1 MSDIR
6 SIRTRKFSIVFGDLF
21 LVFIAYII
29 AFHLRYETILAENWG
44 AFLALVPWILL
55 IALFCIMMYELYLID
70 QKSKWDI
77 IRNVFVASTLMMF
90 LTMAAS
96 FLFREF
102 ALPRSVILISYIIGN
117 FLLVAWK
124 ILLYS
129 IITKKLS
136 VVLFVG
142 DDDEQEKITY
152 QMAQQFGK
160 RTVIKHADCD
170 EPLKTIYNKMNGA
183 DYVVLGAKTASETKS
198 KVIYEAIKRAKIVYV
213 IPDFYDVLLSQSII
227 TTIDDTMVMGVKPFG
242 LSISQQIIKRIY
254 DAVVSFISLIVL
266 LPFFVIIMLIMK
278 INEPKGSIFYKQARL
293 GQNNKEFTIYKFRSM
308 IEGAEKL
315 TGPVLARQDDL
326 RITKF
331 GNFLRNT
338 RIDEL
343 PQLVNVLK
351 GDMSIVGPRPERE
364 FFIKQFEKDHSSYT
378 YRSTV
383 KPGITGY
390 AQIMGKYTTTVE
402 DKLRFDLFYIRNY
415 SFILDVI
422 IQFRTII
429 VIFDKKKSEGRE
441 TEKAKEIN
449 Q

>member
-1 MSDIR
+1 MRRDCGGGFNLGDIR
-6 SIRTRKFSIVFGDLF
+6 SIRTRKFTIIFVDLF
-21 LVFIAYII
+21 LVFIAYIL
-29 AFHLRYETILAENWG
+29 AFHLRYEEIFEENWS

-55 IALFCIMMYELYLID
+55 IALFCILMYELYSVD
-70 QKSKWDI
+70 RKSKWDI

-90 LTMAAS
+90 FTMAAS

-117 FLLVAWK
+117 FLLVSWK
-124 ILLYS
+124 FLIYAFIS
-129 IITKKLS
+129 KKS
-136 VVLFVG
+136 NIVLFVG
-142 DDDEQEKITY
+142 NDEEQEKITY

-160 RTVIKHADCD
+160 RTTINHADSD
-170 EPLKTIYNKMNGA
+170 ELLGVIYEKMDAA

-198 KVIYEAIKRAKIVYV
+198 KIIYEAIKNGKIVYV

-242 LSISQQIIKRIY
+242 LTISQQIIKRVY
-254 DAVVSFISLIVL
+254 DFIVSFVALIL
-266 LPFFVIIMLIMK
+266 LCPLFIVIILIMK
-278 INEPKGSIFYKQARL
+278 IKEPQGSIFYSQKRL
-293 GQNNKEFTIYKFRSM
+293 GQQNKEFIIYKFRSM
-308 IEGAEKL
+308 VEGAEKL
-315 TGPVLARQDDL
+315 TGPVLAGQDDP

-331 GNFLRNT
+331 GHFIRKT

-343 PQLVNVLK
+343 PQLFNVLR

-364 FFIKQFEKDHSSYT
+364 FFIKQFEIEHSSYK

-390 AQIMGKYTTTVE
+390 AQIMGKYTTSVE

-415 SFILDVI
+415 SFVLDII
-422 IQFRTII
+422 IQFRTVI
-429 VIFDKKKSEGRE
+429 VLLDKTKSEG
-441 TEKAKEIN
+441 K
-449 Q
+449 

>member
-6 SIRTRKFSIVFGDLF
+6 SIRTRKFTIIFVDLF

-29 AFHLRYETILAENWG
+29 AFHVRYDTILMENWS

-55 IALFCIMMYELYLID
+55 IALFCIMMYELYLVD
-70 QKSKWDI
+70 RKSKWDI
-77 IRNVFVASTLMMF
+77 IRNVFVALTLMMF
-90 LTMAAS
+90 FTMAAS

-117 FLLVAWK
+117 VLLVGWK
-124 ILLYS
+124 FLIYAIFS
-129 IITKKLS
+129 TKS
-136 VVLFVG
+136 NVVLFVG
-142 DDDEQEKITY
+142 DHDEQEKITH
-152 QMAQQFGK
+152 QMGQQFGK
-160 RTVIKHADCD
+160 RTAIQHADRD
-170 EPLKTIYNKMNGA
+170 ESLSVIFEKMAVA
-183 DYVVLGAKTASETKS
+183 DYVVLGAKTASDTKS
-198 KVIYEAIKRAKIVYV
+198 KVIYEAIKNGKIVYV

-242 LSISQQIIKRIY
+242 LSISQQITKRLY
-254 DAVVSFISLIVL
+254 DIVVSLIALIVL
-266 LPFFVIIMLIMK
+266 LPLFVCIMLLMK
-278 INEPKGSIFYKQARL
+278 VKEPGGSIFYKQARL
-293 GQNNKEFTIYKFRSM
+293 GQHNREFTIYKFRSM

-315 TGPVLARQDDL
+315 TGPVLAGQDDP

-331 GNFLRNT
+331 GHFMRKT

-343 PQLVNVLK
+343 PQLFNVLK

-364 FFIKQFEKDHSSYT
+364 FFIKQFEKEHSSYK

-390 AQIMGKYTTTVE
+390 AQIMGKYTTSVE

-415 SFILDVI
+415 SFVLDMI
-422 IQFRTII
+422 IQFRTVI
-429 VIFDKKKSEGRE
+429 VLLDKTKSEG
-441 TEKAKEIN
+441 K
-449 Q
+449 